1 MKRFI
6 KYSFFA
12 WLFIGQI
19 GCESIVDGLNENPN
33 SPTDAPAMLTLTG
46 VQLYNTSFHS
56 GLAYLLAGMWAGYH
70 SGVNRQYA
78 EYNNYGINADIFNPV
93 WSDAFQVSM
102 QAQIV
107 MDKMQAEGNRRIIGI
122 AKVLKANAMGTATAV
137 WGDIPYTEISNSD
150 NFPNPKFDPQK
161 EVYAKLQTLLDESI
175 ADLESGSGASPGTS
189 DIYFG
194 GNVVQWVA
202 VAHTLKSRYYM
213 ETRNY
218 ELAYSEAEKGVSS
231 AANSMKTT
239 HGIVLSGN
247 QNPVYRFLAISRTGD
262 ISAKGSYAAALL
274 DPKSASYRGNA
285 KTDENAR
292 YNFNF
297 INLGSS
303 GYASG
308 QLEPNYLSVA
318 GGSTFNGIYAQDA
331 KFPLVTYEE
340 RLLTL
345 AEAGARTK
353 SFAVALAH
361 LNTYRAFMNTG
372 GYINA
377 TYTRA
382 YPVKYLP
389 YEEADFSTGGMVNK
403 TGETKELALLREI
416 LQERYV
422 SFIGQ
427 ILGFNDIRRTAKEA
441 QGVKVPPVFGAVLP
455 QRFLYAQT
463 EVNSNTNTPKPIPN
477 IFQLTEI
484 NK

>member
-1 MKRFI
+1 MKRLLT
-6 KYSFFA
+6 YSLFA
-12 WLFIGQI
+12 WLILAQTA
-19 GCESIVDGLNENPN
+19 CESIVEGLNENPN
-33 SPTDAPAMLTLTG
+33 SPTDAPANLTLTG

-93 WSDAFQVSM
+93 WRDAYQVSM

-107 MDKMQAEGNRRIIGI
+107 MDKMEVDGNRRIIGI
-122 AKVLKANAMGTATAV
+122 SKVLKANAMGTATAV

-150 NFPNPKFDPQK
+150 HFPNPKFDPQP
-161 EVYAKLQTLLDESI
+161 EVYSKLQVLLDEAI
-175 ADLESGSGASPGTS
+175 ADLESGVGASPGTS

-194 GNVVQWVA
+194 GNAASWIA
-202 VAHTLKSRYYM
+202 VAHTLKARFYL

-218 ELAYSEAEKGVSS
+218 EMAYAEAEKGVSS
-231 AANSMKTT
+231 TANSMKTS
-239 HGIVLSGN
+239 HGVILSGN

-262 ISAKGSYAAALL
+262 ISAKGAYVATLL
-274 DPKSASYRGNA
+274 DPASANYKGNA
-285 KTDENAR
+285 KTDETAR
-292 YNFNF
+292 YHFNF
-297 INLGSS
+297 INLGAA

-318 GGSTFNGIYAQDA
+318 GGAQFNGIYAQDA
-331 KFPLVTYEE
+331 KFPLVTWEE
-340 RLLTL
+340 NLLIL
-345 AEAGARTK
+345 AEAGARAK
-353 SFAVALAH
+353 NFATGLTH
-361 LNTYRAFMNTG
+361 LNAYRTYMNGG

-377 TYTRA
+377 TYTRVYA
-382 YPVKYLP
+382 PKYLP
-389 YEEADFSTGGMVNK
+389 YEEADFTVGGMVNK
-403 TGETKELALLREI
+403 VNETKELALLREI

-427 ILGFNDIRRTAKEA
+427 IIGFNDVRRTAKEA
-441 QGVKVPPVFGAVLP
+441 QGVKVPPVFGTVVP

-463 EVNSNTNTPKPIPN
+463 EVNSNTSTPRPIPN
-477 IFQLTEI
+477 IFAFTTL